1 MSLIRSLTLSKPAH
15 TRLTQTVGLLLG
27 ENMELTKE
35 HFELIP
41 KIDIST
47 PEKLAQFKAWQ
58 NDDGTIEGL
67 RKLYEAQQSAERT
80 GEQSG

>member
-1 MSLIRSLTLSKPAH
+1 
-15 TRLTQTVGLLLG
+15 
-27 ENMELTKE
+27 MELTKE

>member
-1 MSLIRSLTLSKPAH
+1 
-15 TRLTQTVGLLLG
+15 
-27 ENMELTKE
+27 MELTKE

-47 PEKLAQFKAWQ
+47 PEKLAKFKAWQ

-67 RKLYEAQQSAERT
+67 RKLYEAQQSVNPTLRT
-80 GEQSG
+80 AARDDEQS

>member
-1 MSLIRSLTLSKPAH
+1 
-15 TRLTQTVGLLLG
+15 
-27 ENMELTKE
+27 MELTKE

-58 NDDGTIEGL
+58 NNDGTIEGL
-67 RKLYEAQQSAERT
+67 RKLYEAQQSVNPTLLTARQKSVT
-80 GEQSG
+80 CPQCGCVHGVDLPASQSG

>member
-1 MSLIRSLTLSKPAH
+1 
-15 TRLTQTVGLLLG
+15 
-27 ENMELTKE
+27 MEITKE
-35 HFELIP
+35 HFQLIP

-67 RKLYEAQQSAERT
+67 RKLYEAQQSVHWTGLAPSDIEASGTAEDIAEIVSRLNPPS
-80 GEQSG
+80 Q

>member
-1 MSLIRSLTLSKPAH
+1 
-15 TRLTQTVGLLLG
+15 
-27 ENMELTKE
+27 MELTKE

-67 RKLYEAQQSAERT
+67 RKLYEAQQSVHWTGLTLSEVEASGATDEIAEIVSRLNPPS
-80 GEQSG
+80 Q